1 MKKIDYKVLCEE
13 GFFRDLMDSIPDV
26 IYFKDKSGKLV
37 LVNKAHAK
45 GLGLRPE
52 EVIGKTDFDIFSKER
67 AQKMLEDDLRVIKTE
82 RPIIDKVERAT
93 RADGIDNYVS
103 TTKIPRYDKKGKI
116 IGLIGITR
124 DITKRMHIERLKN
137 ENAAIEK
144 RLQAMQELNQL
155 KSEFISIVSH
165 ELRTP
170 LAIVKESLLL
180 ITDEVCGPVTQ
191 KQRLVLKN
199 ANENV
204 HRLKGLIDDLLDISR
219 IEGKRLKL
227 HYSLVNLNELLEGS
241 SDFFKKLAKEKNIE
255 LEYLLPKKQVNIFI
269 DAERINQVATN
280 LINNAIKFTESGGR
294 IKVEVKILE
303 NKVRVGIIDSG
314 IGISKHD
321 LGKLF
326 NKFVQVSRDPQM
338 QRKGLG
344 LGVYIAK
351 ELVELHGGE
360 IWAES
365 KLGVGS
371 KFYFTLPGFY
381 ARNLLDSQVR
391 GEINEL
397 LYRGTSLYLISILF
411 VNFIRL
417 RRQLPIKPVKF
428 FEEIKHIINQVLTN
442 IHFAAKKKPRVLL
455 IDFMNGEI
463 SIVFPKATEGEAE
476 RLCAVIR
483 DRIYKYLKEKEIG
496 GIFVNLAVL
505 SYNASGKPNT
515 NQELLANLNIKKLYI
530 GSEIRRHKRV
540 NYETAI
546 EVIWGKEKS
555 ELVQTIDISE
565 GGLCFTSK
573 SPLET
578 DSRVQIKLKLLAKS
592 GIMRLEGRVAWI
604 KNIVENKIKKGTGRY
619 KIGLEFSGLSPNN
632 RKKLAKFIRTM
643 SAA

>member
-1 MKKIDYKVLCEE
+1 MRKIDYRLLCEA

-67 AQKMLEDDLRVIKTE
+67 AQKMLEDDLRVIRTE
-82 RPIIDKVERAT
+82 RPIIDKIERAT

-204 HRLKGLIDDLLDISR
+204 QRLKVLIDDLLDISR

-294 IKVEVKILE
+294 IKVEVRILE
-303 NKVRVGIIDSG
+303 NRVRVGVIDSG
-314 IGISKHD
+314 IGISRHD

-351 ELVELHGGE
+351 ELVDLHGGE

-365 KLGVGS
+365 RLGVGS

-381 ARNLLDSQVR
+381 ARNLLESQVR
-391 GEINEL
+391 AQINEL
-397 LYRGTSLYLISILF
+397 LYKGTSLYLVNILF
-411 VNFIRL
+411 VNFRRL
-417 RRQLPIKPVKF
+417 RKQLPIRPVKF
-428 FEEIKHIINQVLTN
+428 FGEIKHIINQVLMN
-442 IHFAAKKKPRVLL
+442 IRFAGKKKPRVLL
-455 IDFMNGEI
+455 IDSMNGEI
-463 SIVFPKATEGEAE
+463 SIIFPKATENEAE
-476 RLCAVIR
+476 RLCAAIR
-483 DRIYKYLKEKEIG
+483 DRVYEYLKERDIEG
-496 GIFVNLAVL
+496 VFVNLAIL
-505 SYNASGKPNT
+505 SYSPSGKPNT
-515 NQELLANLNIKKLYI
+515 NQGLLSNLNIKKLYI

-540 NYETAI
+540 NHETEI

-555 ELVQTIDISE
+555 ELAQTIDISP
-565 GGLCFTSK
+565 GGLCFTGK
-573 SPLET
+573 SALET
-578 DSRVQIKLKLLAKS
+578 DSRVQVKLKLLSKAN
-592 GIMRLEGRVAWI
+592 ILHLEGRVAWI
-604 KNIVENKIKKGTGRY
+604 KNIIQDKIRKGVSRY
-619 KIGLEFSGLSPNN
+619 KIGIEFTGLSSNN
-632 RKKLAKFIRTM
+632 RKKLTKFIRTI